1 MSMFVRRL
9 RPTDGDDLAELYRSP
24 EVIEQTGQLPD
35 RGAAFWLGFYT
46 ARDPNAVDLVAEL
59 DGKVIGHL
67 GILTNV
73 NPRRKHVASF
83 GVAVNP
89 AFQGRGAGKALIREM
104 IALCDNWL
112 NIVRLELTVF
122 TDNPRAIGLYEAC
135 GFVREGVARAD
146 MFKNG
151 RFVDGLHMARFNPA
165 YRGMLEG

>member
-1 MSMFVRRL
+1 MSIAIRRL
-9 RPTDGDDLAELYRSP
+9 RPTDGDDLAELYRSA
-24 EVIEQTGQLPD
+24 EVVEQTGQLPD
-35 RGAAFWLGFYT
+35 RGGPFWLGFYT

-83 GVAVNP
+83 GIAVHP
-89 AFQGRGAGKALIREM
+89 AFQGRGAGKALIGEM

-122 TDNPRAIGLYEAC
+122 ADNPRAIGLYEAC
-135 GFVREGVARAD
+135 GFVREGVAKAD

-151 RFVDGLHMARFNPA
+151 RYVDGLRMARFNPA
-165 YRGMLEG
+165 YKGMLEN